1 MTTDTAT
8 GTAHAKA
15 ARADAAIRR
24 MLPHCSDK
32 FLGLLRAK
40 LAHAEQ
46 LRRLGITPQ
55 GKPGQNA
62 PEKAN

>member
-15 ARADAAIRR
+15 ARADAAIKR
-24 MLPHCSDK
+24 MLPYCSDK

-46 LRRLGITPQ
+46 LRRLGVVPT
-55 GKPGQNA
+55 GKPGQRVS
-62 PEKAN
+62 

>member
-24 MLPHCSDK
+24 MLPRCSDAM
-32 FLGLLRAK
+32 LSALRMR
-40 LAHAEQ
+40 LIHAEQ
-46 LRRLGITPQ
+46 LRRLGVVPT
-55 GKPGQNA
+55 GKPGQRVS
-62 PEKAN
+62 